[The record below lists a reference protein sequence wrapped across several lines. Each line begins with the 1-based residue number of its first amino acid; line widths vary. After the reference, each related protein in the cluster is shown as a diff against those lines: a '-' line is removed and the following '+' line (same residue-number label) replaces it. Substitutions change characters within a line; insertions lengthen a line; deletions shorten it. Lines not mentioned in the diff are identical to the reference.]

1 MAKKNKVKTKVSA
14 QKSSDLKITLSMI
27 LGVLTAFSAVTT
39 VLIQFYVLFIM
50 EGIYS
55 DFSNDTARGVSVLLL
70 ILFFV
75 FGFAWVG
82 VTASIKD

>member
-27 LGVLTAFSAVTT
+27 LGVLTAFSAVTA

>member
-1 MAKKNKVKTKVSA
+1 MAKKNKVKPKEST

-27 LGVLTAFSAVTT
+27 LGVLTAFCAVTA
-39 VLIQFYVLFIM
+39 VLIHFYVLFIM

-55 DFSNDTARGVSVLLL
+55 DFSNDTARGISVLLL

-82 VTASIKD
+82 ITSSIKD

>member
-1 MAKKNKVKTKVSA
+1 MAKMKTKEPT

-27 LGVLTAFSAVTT
+27 LGVLTAFCAVTA
-39 VLIQFYVLFIM
+39 VLIHFYVLFIM

-55 DFSNDTARGVSVLLL
+55 DFSNDTARGISVLLL

-82 VTASIKD
+82 ITSSIKD